1 MTAPFEMRFCPNC
14 AHKLALITLPEDS
27 GPTERLRCANC
38 GWTHWGN
45 PTPVL
50 AAVLE
55 NDQGEVL
62 IARNAL
68 WEEGVFGL
76 ITGFM
81 EAGESP
87 EAGVCREAFE
97 ETGLRTKAL
106 RVLGSWEFLRMNQV
120 IVAYHLRV
128 EGEVRLSPELVEYR
142 WEKASEV
149 KCWPSGTGYALAH
162 WVKSKGFEP
171 RFDGFRP
178 GQDPT
183 PDPAKWPPKLWAED
197 PRFEIAPEI

>member
-14 AHKLALITLPEDS
+14 AHKLALITLHEDS

-81 EAGESP
+81 EAGDPRGGGLPRGIRGNRPAHQGIARSGIVGIPADES
-87 EAGVCREAFE
+87 GDC
-97 ETGLRTKAL
+97 
-106 RVLGSWEFLRMNQV
+106 
-120 IVAYHLRV
+120 
-128 EGEVRLSPELVEYR
+128 RLSPAR
-142 WEKASEV
+142 R
-149 KCWPSGTGYALAH
+149 G
-162 WVKSKGFEP
+162 
-171 RFDGFRP
+171 
-178 GQDPT
+178 
-183 PDPAKWPPKLWAED
+183 
-197 PRFEIAPEI
+197 

>member
-14 AHKLALITLPEDS
+14 AHKLALITLHEDS

-87 EAGVCREAFE
+87 RRGFAARHSRKPACAPRHCAFWDRGIPADE
-97 ETGLRTKAL
+97 SGDC
-106 RVLGSWEFLRMNQV
+106 
-120 IVAYHLRV
+120 
-128 EGEVRLSPELVEYR
+128 RLSPAR
-142 WEKASEV
+142 R
-149 KCWPSGTGYALAH
+149 G
-162 WVKSKGFEP
+162 
-171 RFDGFRP
+171 
-178 GQDPT
+178 
-183 PDPAKWPPKLWAED
+183 
-197 PRFEIAPEI
+197 